1 MSLTAFFGL
10 LGGIVVLA
18 FLANRLAGWTRVP
31 DVIVLM
37 VAGMLLGPVFHL
49 LDPSKFESAAHGFGA
64 LALIL
69 ILFEAGLDLE
79 FRKTLRHFPGGV
91 LLALLSY
98 GLSLVAIAIFLMAAI
113 HLSRVDAFLVGAAF
127 ACVSSSVMLPVLQ
140 QMNLGTALKTTL
152 VVEGALSD
160 ALGVLGVG
168 AILDFGS
175 TSHSGNQANV
185 TTLVMRHAVAQGT
198 SSSLAGGVV
207 GSFLLR
213 IVISLALALVVGFLW
228 SRLLPLISEER
239 FWQVLTFA
247 AVLLV
252 YSISDWMGGSSLF
265 AVIAFGAT
273 LANIPGNT
281 KSEFEFN
288 WWVAS
293 KSGSTH
299 RQLLVF
305 HSELAFLVRTFFF
318 VLLGLIVKF
327 SGLRAA
333 ALPAVGIVAVIFCA
347 RWLSAQ
353 CSRLAMR
360 DVKSMD
366 IETISL
372 LVPRGLITAVLAFEI
387 VDARGSEFNFLPGL
401 AFSVILLSNI
411 LMLVATF
418 RQGGSSPDT
427 SASDVSAMES
437 PTPVTEPA
445 S

>member
-1 MSLTAFFGL
+1 MSLTVFFGL

-31 DVIVLM
+31 DVVVLM
-37 VAGMLLGPVFHL
+37 AAGMLLGPVFHL
-49 LDPSKFESAAHGFGA
+49 LDPSKFESVAHGFGA

-79 FRKTLRHFPGGV
+79 FRNTLRHFPGGV

-98 GLSLVAIAIFLMAAI
+98 GLSLMAIAKFLVAAI
-113 HLSRVDAFLVGAAF
+113 HLPRMDAFLVAAAF
-127 ACVSSSVMLPVLQ
+127 ACVSSSVILPVLQ
-140 QMNLGTALKTTL
+140 QMDLGTALKTTL
-152 VVEGALSD
+152 VVESALSD

-168 AILDFGS
+168 AVLDFTS
-175 TSHSGNQANV
+175 TPHEGNQKNV
-185 TTLVMRHAVAQGT
+185 TTPLMRHAPAQGT
-198 SSSLAGGVV
+198 KSSLAGGVV
-207 GSFLLR
+207 EGFLLR
-213 IVISLALALVVGFLW
+213 VVISLALALAVGFLW

-252 YSISDWMGGSSLF
+252 YSISDMVGGSNLF

-273 LANIPGNT
+273 LANLPGKT
-281 KSEFEFN
+281 RAEFEFA
-288 WWVAS
+288 WWVTP
-293 KSGSTH
+293 KSGNTH
-299 RQLLVF
+299 RQLLMF

-333 ALPAVGIVAVIFCA
+333 ALPAAGIVAVIFLS
-347 RWLSAQ
+347 RWISAQ
-353 CSRLAMR
+353 VSRLAMR
-360 DVKSMD
+360 DVQPLD

-387 VDARGSEFNFLPGL
+387 VDAKGASFNSLPGL
-401 AFSVILLSNI
+401 VFSVILLSNL

-418 RQGGSSPDT
+418 RRQGPAT
-427 SASDVSAMES
+427 HASAADASQPA
-437 PTPVTEPA
+437 TEPA

>member
-1 MSLTAFFGL
+1 MSLNAFFGL

-31 DVIVLM
+31 DVVVLM
-37 VAGMLLGPVFHL
+37 AAGMLLGPVFHL
-49 LDPSKFESAAHGFGA
+49 LDPSKFESVAHGFGA

-79 FRKTLRHFPGGV
+79 FRNTLRHFPGGV
-91 LLALLSY
+91 LLALMSY
-98 GLSLVAIAIFLMAAI
+98 GLSLVAIAVFLKAAM
-113 HLSRVDAFLVGAAF
+113 HLSRLDSFLVAAAF

-140 QMNLGTALKTTL
+140 QMNLGVALKTTL

-168 AILDFGS
+168 AILDLS
-175 TSHSGNQANV
+175 SPSHSGNQTNL
-185 TTLVMRHAVAQGT
+185 TTLLMRHAAEQGT
-198 SSSLAGGVV
+198 NSSIAGGVA
-207 GSFLLR
+207 GGFLLR
-213 IVISLALALVVGFLW
+213 VVISLALGIVVGYMW
-228 SRLLPLISEER
+228 SRLLPQISEEH

-252 YSISDWMGGSSLF
+252 YAIADWVGGSSLF
-265 AVIAFGAT
+265 AVITFGAA
-273 LANIPGNT
+273 LANIPGKT
-281 KSEFEFN
+281 RAEFEIN
-288 WWVAS
+288 WWLAP
-293 KSGSTH
+293 KAGSTH
-299 RQLLVF
+299 RQLLAF

-333 ALPAVGIVAVIFCA
+333 ALPAAGMVAVIFLA
-347 RWLSAQ
+347 RWTSAQ
-353 CSRLAMR
+353 FSRVAIH
-360 DVKSMD
+360 DVQPMD

-387 VDARGSEFNFLPGL
+387 VDAKGADFSFLSGL

-411 LMLVATF
+411 LMLVATV
-418 RQGGSSPDT
+418 RRPGASKDAPGSDT
-427 SASDVSAMES
+427 TA
-437 PTPVTEPA
+437 PVTEPA
-445 S
+445 P

>member
-1 MSLTAFFGL
+1 MSLAVFFGL

-18 FLANRLAGWTRVP
+18 FVSNRLAGWTRVP
-31 DVIVLM
+31 DVVVLM
-37 VAGMLLGPVFHL
+37 AAGMLLGPVFHL
-49 LDPSKFESAAHGFGA
+49 LDPSRFEAFARGFGA

-79 FRKTLRHFPGGV
+79 FRNTLRHLPGGV
-91 LLALLSY
+91 LLALVSY
-98 GLSLVAIAIFLMAAI
+98 GLSLVAIAWFLTAAA
-113 HLSRVDAFLVGAAF
+113 HLPRGDAFLVAAAF
-127 ACVSSSVMLPVLQ
+127 ACVSSSVLLPVLQ
-140 QMNLGTALKTTL
+140 QMELSTALKTTL

-168 AILDFGS
+168 AVLDFTATPHEG
-175 TSHSGNQANV
+175 GQKNV
-185 TTLVMRHAVAQGT
+185 TTLLMRHAAAQGT
-198 SSSLAGGVV
+198 ESSLAGGVIE
-207 GSFLLR
+207 GFLLR
-213 IVISLALALVVGFLW
+213 VVISLALALTVGFLW

-252 YSISDWMGGSSLF
+252 YSLSDFVGGSNLF

-273 LANIPGNT
+273 LANLPGKT
-281 KSEFEFN
+281 RAEFEFA
-288 WWVAS
+288 WWAAP
-293 KSGSTH
+293 KSGNTH
-299 RQLLVF
+299 RQLLMF

-333 ALPAVGIVAVIFCA
+333 ALPAAGIVAVIFIS
-347 RWLSAQ
+347 RWISAQ
-353 CSRLAMR
+353 VSRLAMR
-360 DVKSMD
+360 DVQPLD

-387 VDARGSEFNFLPGL
+387 VDAKGASFSSLPGL
-401 AFSVILLSNI
+401 VFSVILLSNL

-418 RQGGSSPDT
+418 RHRGPATDT
-427 SASDVSAMES
+427 AAANAGQ
-437 PTPVTEPA
+437 PA
-445 S
+445 SEPVS

>member
-18 FLANRLAGWTRVP
+18 FVANRLAGWTRVP
-31 DVIVLM
+31 DVVVLM
-37 VAGMLLGPVFHL
+37 AAGILLGPVFHL
-49 LDPSKFESAAHGFGA
+49 LDPSKFESVAHGFGA

-79 FRKTLRHFPGGV
+79 FRNALRHFPGGV

-98 GLSLVAIAIFLMAAI
+98 GLTLVAIA
-113 HLSRVDAFLVGAAF
+113 AFLVVALHLPRLDACLVAAAF

-140 QMNLGTALKTTL
+140 QMNIGTALKTTL

-168 AILDFGS
+168 AILDF
-175 TSHSGNQANV
+175 TLPSHAGNQTNV
-185 TTLVMRHAVAQGT
+185 TTLLMRHAAAQGT
-198 SSSLAGGVV
+198 KSSLAGGVA
-207 GSFLLR
+207 GGFLLR
-213 IVISLALALVVGFLW
+213 VVISLALALAVGFLW

-252 YSISDWMGGSSLF
+252 YSISDFVGGSNLF

-273 LANIPGNT
+273 LANLPS
-281 KSEFEFN
+281 KVKADFEFA
-288 WWVAS
+288 WWVAP
-293 KSGSTH
+293 KSGNTH

-327 SGLRAA
+327 SGLRTA
-333 ALPAVGIVAVIFCA
+333 ALPAAGIVAVIFIA
-347 RWLSAQ
+347 RWISAQ
-353 CSRLAMR
+353 FSRLAMH
-360 DVKSMD
+360 DVQPID

-387 VDARGSEFNFLPGL
+387 VDAKGTSFNSLPGL
-401 AFSVILLSNI
+401 VFSVILLSNI
-411 LMLVATF
+411 LMLVATV
-418 RQGGSSPDT
+418 RRGGLGAEAPAADSP
-427 SASDVSAMES
+427 E
-437 PTPVTEPA
+437 PTAEPA

>member
-1 MSLTAFFGL
+1 MNLTAFFGL

-18 FLANRLAGWTRVP
+18 FVANRLAGWTRVP
-31 DVIVLM
+31 DVVVLM
-37 VAGMLLGPVFHL
+37 AAGMLLGPAFHL
-49 LDPSKFESAAHGFGA
+49 LDPSKFESVAHGFGA

-79 FRKTLRHFPGGV
+79 FRNTLQHFPGGV

-98 GLSLVAIAIFLMAAI
+98 GLSMVAIAEFLKAAI
-113 HLSRVDAFLVGAAF
+113 RLPRIDAYLVAAAF
-127 ACVSSSVMLPVLQ
+127 SCVSSSVLLPVLQ
-140 QMNLGTALKTTL
+140 QMDLGTALKTTL

-168 AILDFGS
+168 AVLDFTS
-175 TSHSGNQANV
+175 TPHEGDQKNV
-185 TTLVMRHAVAQGT
+185 TTLLMRHAAAQGT
-198 SSSLAGGVV
+198 KSSLAGGVIE
-207 GSFLLR
+207 GFLLR
-213 IVISLALALVVGFLW
+213 VVISLALAFAVGFLW

-252 YSISDWMGGSSLF
+252 YSISDLVGGSNLF

-273 LANIPGNT
+273 IANLPGKT
-281 KSEFEFN
+281 RAEFEFA
-288 WWVAS
+288 WWVAP
-293 KSGSTH
+293 KSGNTH

-333 ALPAVGIVAVIFCA
+333 ALPAAGIVAVIFLS
-347 RWLSAQ
+347 RWISAQ
-353 CSRLAMR
+353 VSRLAMR
-360 DVKSMD
+360 DVGPMD

-387 VDARGSEFNFLPGL
+387 VDAKGASFNSLPGL
-401 AFSVILLSNI
+401 VFSVILLSNL

-418 RQGGSSPDT
+418 RHRGPT
-427 SASDVSAMES
+427 PASDFPQPVS
-437 PTPVTEPA
+437 EPA

>member
-31 DVIVLM
+31 DVVVLM
-37 VAGMLLGPVFHL
+37 AAGMLLGPVFHL
-49 LDPSKFESAAHGFGA
+49 LNPSKFESVAHGFGA

-79 FRKTLRHFPGGV
+79 FRNTLRHFPGGV

-98 GLSLVAIAIFLMAAI
+98 GLSLAAIAAFLMAAT
-113 HLSRVDAFLVGAAF
+113 HLPRMDAFLVAAAF

-140 QMNLGTALKTTL
+140 QMNLSISLKTTL

-168 AILDFGS
+168 AVLDFTS
-175 TSHSGNQANV
+175 TPHEGNQTNL
-185 TTLVMRHAVAQGT
+185 TSLLMRHAAAQGT
-198 SSSLAGGVV
+198 KSSLAGGVV
-207 GSFLLR
+207 EGFILR
-213 IVISLALALVVGFLW
+213 VLISLALALLVGFLW

-252 YSISDWMGGSSLF
+252 YSISDWAGGSSLF

-273 LANIPGNT
+273 LANLPG
-281 KSEFEFN
+281 KAKPDLEFS
-288 WWVAS
+288 WWVAP
-293 KSGSTH
+293 KSGNTH

-333 ALPAVGIVAVIFCA
+333 ALPAAGIVAVIFVA
-347 RWLSAQ
+347 RWISARF
-353 CSRLAMR
+353 SSLAMK
-360 DVKSMD
+360 DIQPLD

-387 VDARGSEFNFLPGL
+387 VDARGASFNSLPGL
-401 AFSVILLSNI
+401 VFSVILLSNM
-411 LMLVATF
+411 LMLVATI
-418 RQGGSSPDT
+418 RRGGPATD
-427 SASDVSAMES
+427 APVAE
-437 PTPVTEPA
+437 TPEPATEPA

>member
-1 MSLTAFFGL
+1 MSLTVFFGL

-18 FLANRLAGWTRVP
+18 FVANRLAGWTRVP
-31 DVIVLM
+31 DVVVLM
-37 VAGMLLGPVFHL
+37 AAGMLLGPVFHL
-49 LDPSKFESAAHGFGA
+49 LDPSKFESVAHGFGA

-79 FRKTLRHFPGGV
+79 FRNTLRHFPGGV

-98 GLSLVAIAIFLMAAI
+98 GLSLVAIAVFLKAAM
-113 HLSRVDAFLVGAAF
+113 HLPRVDAFLVAAAF

-140 QMNLGTALKTTL
+140 QMNLGIALKTTL

-168 AILDFGS
+168 AILDFS
-175 TSHSGNQANV
+175 LPSHAGAQTNL
-185 TTLVMRHAVAQGT
+185 TTLLMRHAAAQGT
-198 SSSLAGGVV
+198 NSSIAGGVV
-207 GSFLLR
+207 GGFLLR
-213 IVISLALALVVGFLW
+213 VVISLALGLLVGFLW
-228 SRLLPLISEER
+228 SRLLPLISEEQ

-252 YSISDWMGGSSLF
+252 YAIADWVGGSSLF
-265 AVIAFGAT
+265 AVITFGTA
-273 LANIPGNT
+273 LANIPGKT
-281 KSEFEFN
+281 RAEFEVN
-288 WWVAS
+288 WWLAP
-293 KSGSTH
+293 KAGNTH

-327 SGLRAA
+327 SGLRTA
-333 ALPAVGIVAVIFCA
+333 ALPAAGIVAVIFLA
-347 RWLSAQ
+347 RWVSAQ
-353 CSRLAMR
+353 FSRLAMR
-360 DVKSMD
+360 DVQPMD

-387 VDARGSEFNFLPGL
+387 VDAKGAGFAFLSGL
-401 AFSVILLSNI
+401 TFSVILLSNI
-411 LMLVATF
+411 LMLVGTIRRPGASTDA
-418 RQGGSSPDT
+418 P
-427 SASDVSAMES
+427 ASDV
-437 PTPVTEPA
+437 PPPITEPA

>member
-1 MSLTAFFGL
+1 MSLAVFFGL

-31 DVIVLM
+31 DVVVLM
-37 VAGMLLGPVFHL
+37 AAGMLLGPVFHL
-49 LDPSKFESAAHGFGA
+49 LDPSKFESVARGFGA

-79 FRKTLRHFPGGV
+79 FRNTLRHLPGGV

-98 GLSLVAIAIFLMAAI
+98 GLSLVAIAEFLKAAV
-113 HLSRVDAFLVGAAF
+113 HLSLVDAFLVAAAF

-140 QMNLGTALKTTL
+140 QMELGTALKTTL

-168 AILDFGS
+168 AVLDFTATPHG
-175 TSHSGNQANV
+175 GGQQNV
-185 TTLVMRHAVAQGT
+185 TTLLMRHAVAQGT
-198 SSSLAGGVV
+198 ESSLAGGVV
-207 GSFLLR
+207 EGFLLR
-213 IVISLALALVVGFLW
+213 VVISLALALAVGFLW

-252 YSISDWMGGSSLF
+252 YSISDFVGGSNLF
-265 AVIAFGAT
+265 AVIVFGAT
-273 LANIPGNT
+273 LANLPGKT
-281 KSEFEFN
+281 RAEFEFA
-288 WWVAS
+288 WWVAP
-293 KSGSTH
+293 KSGNTH
-299 RQLLVF
+299 RQLLMF

-333 ALPAVGIVAVIFCA
+333 ALPAAGIVACIFIS
-347 RWLSAQ
+347 RWISAQ
-353 CSRLAMR
+353 VSRLAMR
-360 DVKSMD
+360 EVQPLD

-387 VDARGSEFNFLPGL
+387 VDAKGASFSFLPGL
-401 AFSVILLSNI
+401 VFSVILLSNL

-418 RQGGSSPDT
+418 RHRGPATDAAAAEVPQP
-427 SASDVSAMES
+427 AS
-437 PTPVTEPA
+437 EPA

>member
-1 MSLTAFFGL
+1 MSLTVFFGL

-18 FLANRLAGWTRVP
+18 FVANRLAGWTRVP
-31 DVIVLM
+31 DVVVLM
-37 VAGMLLGPVFHL
+37 AAGMLLGPVFHL
-49 LDPSKFESAAHGFGA
+49 LNPAKFEYVAHGFGA

-79 FRKTLRHFPGGV
+79 FRNTLRHFPGGV
-91 LLALLSY
+91 MLALLSY
-98 GLSLVAIAIFLMAAI
+98 GLSLVAIAEFLIAAI
-113 HLSRVDAFLVGAAF
+113 HLPRMDAFLVAAAF

-140 QMNLGTALKTTL
+140 QMNLTTALKTTL

-168 AILDFGS
+168 AVLDFTS
-175 TSHSGNQANV
+175 TPHEGNQTNV
-185 TTLVMRHAVAQGT
+185 TSLLMRHAAAQGT
-198 SSSLAGGVV
+198 KSSLAAGVV
-207 GSFLLR
+207 EGFLLR
-213 IVISLALALVVGFLW
+213 VVISLALALAVGFLW

-252 YSISDWMGGSSLF
+252 YSISDLVGGSNLF

-273 LANIPGNT
+273 LANLPGKT
-281 KSEFEFN
+281 RAEFEFA
-288 WWVAS
+288 WWAAP
-293 KSGSTH
+293 KSANTH
-299 RQLLVF
+299 RQLLMF

-333 ALPAVGIVAVIFCA
+333 ALPAAGIVAAIFIA
-347 RWLSAQ
+347 RWISAQ
-353 CSRLAMR
+353 VSRVAMR
-360 DVKSMD
+360 DVQALD

-387 VDARGSEFNFLPGL
+387 VDAKGASFSFLPGL

-411 LMLVATF
+411 LMLVATV
-418 RQGGSSPDT
+418 RRSGPAADAPAT
-427 SASDVSAMES
+427 DV
-437 PTPVTEPA
+437 PQPVTESA

>member
-1 MSLTAFFGL
+1 MNLTAFFGL

-31 DVIVLM
+31 DVVVLM
-37 VAGMLLGPVFHL
+37 AAGMLLGPVFHL
-49 LDPSKFESAAHGFGA
+49 LDPSKFESFAHGFGA

-79 FRKTLRHFPGGV
+79 FRNTLRHFPGGV

-98 GLSLVAIAIFLMAAI
+98 GLSLVAIAVFLKAAM
-113 HLSRVDAFLVGAAF
+113 HLTRLDAFLVAAAF

-140 QMNLGTALKTTL
+140 QMNLGIALKTTL

-168 AILDFGS
+168 AILDLS
-175 TSHSGNQANV
+175 SPSHAGNATNL
-185 TTLVMRHAVAQGT
+185 TTLLMRHATAQGT
-198 SSSLAGGVV
+198 NSSIAGGVV
-207 GSFLLR
+207 GGFLLR
-213 IVISLALALVVGFLW
+213 VTISLALGILVGFLW
-228 SRLLPLISEER
+228 SRLLPVISEEQ

-252 YSISDWMGGSSLF
+252 YAAADWVGGSSLF
-265 AVIAFGAT
+265 AVITFGAAS
-273 LANIPGNT
+273 ANIPS
-281 KSEFEFN
+281 KARAEFEVN
-288 WWVAS
+288 WWLAP
-293 KSGSTH
+293 KAGSTH
-299 RQLLVF
+299 HQLLVF

-333 ALPAVGIVAVIFCA
+333 ALPAAGIVAVIFLS
-347 RWLSAQ
+347 RWISAQ
-353 CSRLAMR
+353 FSALAMR
-360 DVKSMD
+360 DVQPID

-387 VDARGSEFNFLPGL
+387 VDTKGASFNFLPGL
-401 AFSVILLSNI
+401 VFSVILLSNV
-411 LMLVATF
+411 LMLVATI
-418 RQGGSSPDT
+418 RRPGAPQQPP
-427 SASDVSAMES
+427 ASEGAE
-437 PTPVTEPA
+437 PVTEPA